1 MSQTDAVTVNQTIK
15 SAGKY
20 RWSICALL
28 FFATTINYLD
38 RQVLSLTWSDFIAP
52 EFHWT
57 NNDYG
62 NITAL
67 FSIFYAVSLLFAG
80 RFVDWLDT
88 KKGFLWAI
96 GIWSVGACL
105 HAFCGIATSGIIT
118 GNWLVGFEG
127 SKEIISSLSDT
138 GKVINVSVTLF
149 IFARFILAVGEAGN
163 FPAAIKTTAEYF
175 PKKDRAFSTSIFNAG
190 ATVGALAAPISIPF
204 IAESFGWEMAFII
217 IGALGFIWMG
227 FWIFMYDKP
236 ERHKRVSAEELAYI
250 QQDDI
255 ADSKLVGY
263 VPETTSKVS
272 FIECLKFKQT
282 WAFAFGKF
290 MTDGVWWFFLFW
302 TPAYLSS
309 VYHMDSTEAALPLFV
324 LYMITLL
331 SIIGGWLPTYFVE
344 KKGMN
349 PYEGRMRAML
359 IFAFFPLLALV
370 AQPLGYISYWAP
382 IIIIGIAGAAHQSW
396 SANIF
401 TTVGD
406 MFPKKAIATI
416 TGIGG
421 LAGGLGSTLI
431 NKGSGLLFD
440 YTHKTLTT
448 VNGQPFLEKF
458 PQFVTQPIPETFFKE
473 LEKSGAVIS
482 DGINTGYMII
492 FSICA
497 VCYLIGWTVMKT
509 LVPKY
514 SPITNL

>member
-1 MSQTDAVTVNQTIK
+1 MNNKKETI
-15 SAGKY
+15 GKY
-20 RWSICALL
+20 RWTICGLL

-96 GIWSVGACL
+96 GIWSIGACL

-118 GNWLVGFEG
+118 GNWFVGFEG
-127 SKEIISSLSDT
+127 AKEIIENINDT
-138 GKVINVSVTLF
+138 GMVINVSVTLF
-149 IFARFILAVGEAGN
+149 IFARFVLALGEAGN

-190 ATVGALAAPISIPF
+190 ATVGALAAPITIPF
-204 IAESFGWEMAFII
+204 IAKAFGWEMAFII
-217 IGALGFIWMG
+217 IGALGFVWMG

-236 ERHKRVSAEELAYI
+236 EKHPKVSAAELAYI

-263 VPETTSKVS
+263 VPETTTKVS
-272 FIECLKFKQT
+272 LKQCLKYRQT

-309 VYHMDSTEAALPLFV
+309 VYGMDSTQAAFPLFV

-344 KKGMN
+344 KKGMD
-349 PYEGRMRAML
+349 PYAGRMRSML

-370 AQPLGYISYWAP
+370 AQPLGHISYWLP
-382 IIIIGIAGAAHQSW
+382 VIIIGIAGAAHQAW

-421 LAGGLGSTLI
+421 LAGGIGSTVI
-431 NKGSGLLFD
+431 NKSSGLLFD
-440 YTHKTLTT
+440 YAT
-448 VNGQPFLEKF
+448 VTEMDFMGFH
-458 PQFVTQPIPETFFKE
+458 
-473 LEKSGAVIS
+473 
-482 DGINTGYMII
+482 GIEAGYFII
-492 FSICA
+492 FSACA
-497 VCYLIGWTVMKT
+497 VCYLIGWSVMKI

-514 SPITNL
+514 SPITDL

>member
-1 MSQTDAVTVNQTIK
+1 MNETKQSI
-15 SAGKY
+15 GKY
-20 RWSICALL
+20 RWSICGLL

-80 RFVDWLDT
+80 KFVDFMDT

-96 GIWSVGACL
+96 GVWSLGACL
-105 HAFCGIATSGIIT
+105 HAFCGIATAGIIT
-118 GNWLVGFEG
+118 GDWFVGFEG
-127 SKEIISSLSDT
+127 AKEAIGHVQDT
-138 GKVINVSVTLF
+138 GLVINVSVTLF
-149 IFARFILAVGEAGN
+149 IFARFVLAVGEAGN

-204 IAESFGWEMAFII
+204 IAKAFGWEMAFII

-236 ERHKRVSAEELAYI
+236 ENHKKVNAAELEYI
-250 QQDDI
+250 QQDDV

-263 VPETTSKVS
+263 VPETATKVT
-272 FIECLKFKQT
+272 FKDCFKYKQT

-309 VYHMDSTEAALPLFV
+309 VYGMDSTEAAFPLFI
-324 LYMITLL
+324 LYLITLL
-331 SIIGGWLPTYFVE
+331 SIIGGWLPTYFVD

-370 AQPLGYISYWAP
+370 AQPLGYISYWVP
-382 IIIIGIAGAAHQSW
+382 VIIIGIAGAAHQAW

-431 NKGSGLLFD
+431 NKGSGVLFD
-440 YTHKTLTT
+440 YAHRTWTT
-448 VNGQPFLEKF
+448 VDGQPFLQKF
-458 PQFVTQPIPETFFKE
+458 PQYVTEPIPETFFKE
-473 LEKSGAVIS
+473 LSKTGVVIS

-497 VCYLIGWTVMKT
+497 VCYLTGWVVMKS

-514 SPITNL
+514 APIKDL